1 MFMWEG
7 NITTTVAATMSW
19 GIILTL
25 VIIVYRKQAEK
36 VRLWKILIAYIIGL
50 VSFSISFQYFG
61 EGLKIAI
68 LPLGVWL
75 LFAVLY
81 RRKSWQRYR
90 KFAWLGFLSNFIFLG
105 SAFISIPIHHWI
117 YPQNELNT
125 FVTDLSDATIIVTH
139 PSGNAQ
145 VQLTPQAAEALEQPQ
160 QEFIDSI
167 EWYNELAFQE
177 PTDRREK
184 FPYLLL
190 GTTAR
195 WGSGYKPTV
204 FLERDGKGL
213 LITTEKKQLYFR
225 TPQSLLSEVTSHD

>member
-1 MFMWEG
+1 M
-7 NITTTVAATMSW
+7 
-19 GIILTL
+19 
-25 VIIVYRKQAEK
+25 
-36 VRLWKILIAYIIGL
+36 
-50 VSFSISFQYFG
+50 
-61 EGLKIAI
+61 
-68 LPLGVWL
+68 
-75 LFAVLY
+75 LY

-105 SAFISIPIHHWI
+105 SALISILIHHWI

-160 QEFIDSI
+160 HGFIDSI

-177 PTDRREK
+177 PKDRQEK